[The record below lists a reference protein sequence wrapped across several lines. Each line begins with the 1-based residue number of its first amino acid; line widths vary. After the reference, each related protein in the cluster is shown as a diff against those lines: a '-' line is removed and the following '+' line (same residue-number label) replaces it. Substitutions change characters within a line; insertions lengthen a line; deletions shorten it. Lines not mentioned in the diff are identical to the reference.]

1 MGLCHDFGSQIAEG
15 CSHPMRAGLE
25 SCTCDVCGVV
35 CEGRFEG
42 CAEVWTRGPHP
53 ILLRAAPPT
62 DDLLPA
68 LGGARVDNGHRPL
81 ADAPAVLDPIRP
93 AIEAGAAVARERGR
107 QVVPAD
113 DPAPADGL
121 RWVEGAFDT
130 LRQEVE
136 GLRTALAKEQALV
149 ATLVGTEKPEAGP
162 DAESLQAII
171 DVAVRKAVRRESVA
185 LSDTVT
191 AVVEG
196 LRRDMEAARTASEA
210 TLATLQQT
218 LDEVAAATS
227 SIPAELGQHEAG
239 TRKAFKT
246 ALSQELQ
253 PVIEVVAESIA
264 QSDYELKAISAK
276 LDDLAVSDTELGAA
290 IADLSAVV
298 EALADEAG
306 VEFDESD
313 EPPPPPPPPL
323 PAPGPHAAGPPGRRP
338 PDNQPPGVVAGVPAL
353 GPPPARRRRRPPGRV
368 SPGRSPPRRCGP
380 R

>member
-1 MGLCHDFGSQIAEG
+1 M
-15 CSHPMRAGLE
+15 
-25 SCTCDVCGVV
+25 
-35 CEGRFEG
+35 
-42 CAEVWTRGPHP
+42 
-53 ILLRAAPPT
+53 
-62 DDLLPA
+62 
-68 LGGARVDNGHRPL
+68 
-81 ADAPAVLDPIRP
+81 
-93 AIEAGAAVARERGR
+93 
-107 QVVPAD
+107 VPAG

-136 GLRTALAKEQALV
+136 GLRAALAKEQALV

-196 LRRDMEAARTASEA
+196 LRRDMEAAKTASEA

-218 LDEVAAATS
+218 LDEVAAATAAV
-227 SIPAELGQHEAG
+227 PAELGQHDAG
-239 TRKAFKT
+239 NRKAFKT

-264 QSDYELKAISAK
+264 QSDYELKAIGAK
-276 LDDLAVSDTELGAA
+276 LDALAVSDAELGAA

-313 EPPPPPPPPL
+313 GPR
-323 PAPGPHAAGPPGRRP
+323 PAAPARRPAAARRWAAGPPTPRPPAAGCRCGSPGPRATPPARKRRRP
-338 PDNQPPGVVAGVPAL
+338 AGVSALDAHHLAVAGRDDDDL
-353 GPPPARRRRRPPGRV
+353 GVGVLLPPHPSPVGAGGRSPSNERARPGRRRRRGRAPPAGGGR
-368 SPGRSPPRRCGP
+368 RSAG
-380 R
+380 

>member
-15 CSHPMRAGLE
+15 CGHPMRAGLA

-42 CAEVWTRGPHP
+42 CAEVWARGPHP
-53 ILLRAAPPT
+53 ILLRAAPPA

-68 LGGARVDNGHRPL
+68 LGGPRTVNGHQPP
-81 ADAPAVLDPIRP
+81 ADAPAALDPIRP
-93 AIEAGAAVARERGR
+93 AIEAGAAVAREREP
-107 QVVPAD
+107 QVVPAPAG
-113 DPAPADGL
+113 DPAPSPVPADGL

-136 GLRTALAKEQALV
+136 GLRSALAKEQALV

-162 DAESLQAII
+162 DVESLLTAI
-171 DVAVRKAVRRESVA
+171 DMAVRKAVRRESVA

-218 LDEVAAATS
+218 LDEVAAATAS
-227 SIPAELGQHEAG
+227 VPAELGRHDAG

-246 ALSQELQ
+246 ALGQELQ
-253 PVIEVVAESIA
+253 PVIEAVAESIA
-264 QSDYELKAISAK
+264 QSDYELKAISGK
-276 LDDLAVSDTELGAA
+276 LDALAVSDAELGAA

-306 VEFDESD
+306 VEFDESEA
-313 EPPPPPPPPL
+313 EPPPPPRPPL
-323 PAPGPHAAGPPGRRP
+323 GRRAADP
-338 PDNQPPGVVAGVPAL
+338 PTTS
-353 GPPPARRRRRPPGRV
+353 RRV
-368 SPGRSPPRRCGP
+368 SLRGSRP
-380 R
+380 

>member
-1 MGLCHDFGSQIAEG
+1 M
-15 CSHPMRAGLE
+15 
-25 SCTCDVCGVV
+25 
-35 CEGRFEG
+35 
-42 CAEVWTRGPHP
+42 
-53 ILLRAAPPT
+53 
-62 DDLLPA
+62 
-68 LGGARVDNGHRPL
+68 
-81 ADAPAVLDPIRP
+81 
-93 AIEAGAAVARERGR
+93 
-107 QVVPAD
+107 VPAG
-113 DPAPADGL
+113 DPAPTDGL

-162 DAESLQAII
+162 DAESMQAII

-218 LDEVAAATS
+218 LDEVAAATAA
-227 SIPAELGQHEAG
+227 IPAELGQHDAG
-239 TRKAFKT
+239 NRKAFKT

-253 PVIEVVAESIA
+253 PVIEVVAESVA

-276 LDDLAVSDTELGAA
+276 LDDLAVSDVELGAA

-306 VEFDESD
+306 VEFDETD
-313 EPPPPPPPPL
+313 GEPPPPPPLRPVPTPLGRRAADPRPP
-323 PAPGPHAAGPPGRRP
+323 AAGCRCGSRDPRANHPTPGASALDAHHLAVAGRDDDDLGVGVLLRRLHSSSARAGGVLRTDVHDQVVVAVEVGRHRLAAAGEAQVERLHARTPDVGRRR
-338 PDNQPPGVVAGVPAL
+338 G
-353 GPPPARRRRRPPGRV
+353 RRRHPQPATA
-368 SPGRSPPRRCGP
+368 RSRPPRRSRAG
-380 R
+380 RGR

>member
-53 ILLRAAPPT
+53 ILLRAAPPA

-68 LGGARVDNGHRPL
+68 LGGRIDRADNGHQAQAQAQ
-81 ADAPAVLDPIRP
+81 ADAPAPVPTRP
-93 AIEAGAAVARERGR
+93 AIEAGAAVAHERER
-107 QVVPAD
+107 QVVAGGGPASG
-113 DPAPADGL
+113 DGQ

-136 GLRTALAKEQALV
+136 GLRSALAKEQALV

-162 DAESLQAII
+162 DAESLQAMI

-196 LRRDMEAARTASEA
+196 LRRDMETARSAGEA
-210 TLATLQQT
+210 TLAALQQT
-218 LDEVAAATS
+218 LDEVAAAS
-227 SIPAELGQHEAG
+227 ASVPAELGRHDAG

-246 ALSQELQ
+246 ALGQELQ
-253 PVIEVVAESIA
+253 PVIEAVAESIA
-264 QSDYELKAISAK
+264 QSDYELKAISGK
-276 LDDLAVSDTELGAA
+276 LDALAVSDAELGAA
-290 IADLSAVV
+290 IAALSAVV

-306 VEFDESD
+306 VEFDETD
-313 EPPPPPPPPL
+313 REPPPPQPPPPL
-323 PAPGPHAAGPPGRRP
+323 RPRPAAGPPPSPLLSRRAADP
-338 PDNQPPGVVAGVPAL
+338 PTTS
-353 GPPPARRRRRPPGRV
+353 RRV
-368 SPGRSPPRRCGP
+368 SLRGP
-380 R
+380 RP